1 MAAKKLTADQK
12 LQATARKLAG
22 SQYDTAIN
30 ASSKSIAQSQAD
42 RPEAARRIQGYFEG
56 FKPLMDGGVDTE
68 SYKTAK
74 QILASK
80 DTAGPSASGGP
91 SYSDK
96 AKEIYGKYADNTLV
110 NRQQGMDAQRMALGQ
125 RARQDVQ
132 NSDNRYANRLLSSQ
146 NQLTDLQGRKS
157 GAYTSQLVGLR
168 ATAENQRI
176 AQRKADQANEMAKLR
191 RQDALQARQQDYEL
205 RRANYDETVAHHKR
219 TEAPKPSSFTNSE
232 QDTISAIEQSYLP
245 KWMAK
250 KKGYKV
256 NGKPQTAY
264 TDAGIKD
271 MATRSGFSFGTYT
284 NTVSGKPEANTNAT
298 ISPRIYNEALR
309 RYLAAHPSR
318 RRR

>member
-68 SYKTAK
+68 SYKAAK

-80 DTAGPSASGGP
+80 DTAGPSASGSP
-91 SYSDK
+91 SYSDQ
-96 AKEIYGKYADNTLV
+96 AKQIYGKYADNTLV

-125 RARQDVQ
+125 RAREDVQ
-132 NSDNRYANRLLSSQ
+132 SSDNRYANRLLSSQ
-146 NQLTDLQGRKS
+146 NQLTDLRGRKS

-176 AQRKADQANEMAKLR
+176 AQRKADQAYEMAKLR
-191 RQDALQARQQDYEL
+191 RQDAAQARQQDYDL
-205 RRANYDETVAHHKR
+205 RRANYDETVAHHKK
-219 TEAPKPSSFTNSE
+219 TEATKPKSFTNAE
-232 QDTISAIEQSYLP
+232 LNDISAISESYLP
-245 KWMAK
+245 RWMAK
-250 KKGYKV
+250 GRKSPGR
-256 NGKPQTAY
+256 AY
-264 TDAGIKD
+264 TPATIRD
-271 MATRSGFSFGTYT
+271 MATLTGFTYGKSR
-284 NTVSGKPEANTNAT
+284 NTVTGDMVANTGAT
-298 ISPRIYNEALR
+298 VSPRIYNEALR
-309 RYLAAHPSR
+309 RYLAAHPAKR
-318 RRR
+318 GR